1 MGVEV
6 WVSLGEEG
14 GWNPHF
20 FGCRGV
26 GLEVDLVGS
35 FIEEIL
41 GKMVFSYFENRVYW
55 KENKNGNFTIKSL
68 FVLDVRN
75 SASFQHSIFWNICVS
90 PKVGFFAWLHG
101 ARS

>member
-41 GKMVFSYFENRVYW
+41 GKMGFLILKIGCIGKRIRMGTSPL
-55 KENKNGNFTIKSL
+55 SL
-68 FVLDVRN
+68 FL
-75 SASFQHSIFWNICVS
+75 FWM
-90 PKVGFFAWLHG
+90 
-101 ARS
+101 